1 MENELRI
8 LFPTFDII
16 DASNLD
22 IDRIIN
28 IVEKCHDTQ
37 FVYLRRNE
45 ICIQYFRIVEKVYN
59 FKKIQLIIINGENV
73 YYYPIIND
81 LDDSDYF
88 KYIANNVMDRINK
101 TISDNTI

>member
-81 LDDSDYF
+81 LDDSDYL
-88 KYIANNVMDRINK
+88 KYIANNVMD
-101 TISDNTI
+101 

>member
-1 MENELRI
+1 MENELRL
-8 LFPTFDII
+8 LFPTFEIMDGSN
-16 DASNLD
+16 SNLD
-22 IDRIIN
+22 TIIS
-28 IVEKCHDTQ
+28 IVEKCHDKQ
-37 FVYLRRNE
+37 IVYLHRTE
-45 ICIQYFRIVEKVYN
+45 ICNQYFRIVEKVYN

-88 KYIANNVMDRINK
+88 KYIANDVMDRINK